1 MPSTPLETS
10 KRFLFSPFHSLS
22 GAAARPT
29 LPQAPIQQEG
39 TEAKTTTPRGS
50 G

>member
-1 MPSTPLETS
+1 MPSAPLETS

-29 LPQAPIQQEG
+29 SPQAPIQQEG
-39 TEAKTTTPRGS
+39 TEAKTTTPRGP